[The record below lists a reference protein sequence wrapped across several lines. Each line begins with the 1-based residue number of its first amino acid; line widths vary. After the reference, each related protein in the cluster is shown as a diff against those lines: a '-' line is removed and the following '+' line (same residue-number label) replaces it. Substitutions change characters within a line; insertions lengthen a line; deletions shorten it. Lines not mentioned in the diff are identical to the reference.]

1 MTAETISFPLD
12 PGAAALLTRLHAA
25 GHAAYAVG
33 GCVRDSLLGQT
44 PHDWDLCTSA
54 TPEQVLE
61 LFGKAHCI
69 PTGLQHGTVTVKH
82 GGELYE
88 ITTFRTEGA
97 YSDGRHPDH
106 VAFVPDVKEDLA
118 RRDFTINA
126 MAYNAEEG
134 LIDPFGGQNDLAA
147 GIVRAVGEPQRRFE
161 EDALRILR
169 LYRFAA
175 RFGFAIDPA
184 TGQAARALCRHL
196 DCVSEERIAEELSRL
211 LAAPAPG
218 AYLEAEVLAVIFPEL
233 DAAELPESRRILD
246 ALEPGMEH
254 VPVRLAA
261 LLCPLGEAGARA
273 ALKRLK
279 CSNALT
285 GTVATLVREA
295 AAGMPGAALTLTAR
309 RFLSRYDLA
318 TITDLTALCSAQH
331 PEQAEAFAALQQEA
345 ARLVETNACCRINQL
360 AVNGRDLMDAGIRPG
375 PGLRRVLDALL
386 EQVLTGQLP
395 NEKAALLAAAA
406 QVAAS

>member
-126 MAYNAEEG
+126 MAYNVEEG

-218 AYLEAEVLAVIFPEL
+218 TYLEAEVLAVIFPEL

-279 CSNALT
+279 CSNTLT

-318 TITDLTALCSAQH
+318 TITDLTALCSARH

>member
-12 PGAAALLTRLHAA
+12 PGAAALLTRLHAT

-175 RFGFAIDPA
+175 RFGFAIDPD

-233 DAAELPESRRILD
+233 DAAELPESRRVLD

-254 VPVRLAA
+254 VQVRLAA

-273 ALKRLK
+273 ALRRLK

-375 PGLRRVLDALL
+375 PGLRKVLDALL

>member
-61 LFGKAHCI
+61 LFGEAHCI

-134 LIDPFGGQNDLAA
+134 LIDPFGGQNDLAV
-147 GIVRAVGEPQRRFE
+147 GIVRAVGEPKRRFE

-175 RFGFAIDPA
+175 RFSFAIDPA

-218 AYLEAEVLAVIFPEL
+218 TYLEAEVLAVIFPEL

-279 CSNALT
+279 CSNTLT

-318 TITDLTALCSAQH
+318 TITDLTALCSARH

-406 QVAAS
+406 QIAAS

>member
-126 MAYNAEEG
+126 MAYNVEEG

-175 RFGFAIDPA
+175 RFSFAIDPA

-254 VPVRLAA
+254 VQVRLAA

-318 TITDLTALCSAQH
+318 TITDLTALCSARH

>member
-134 LIDPFGGQNDLAA
+134 LIDPFGGQNDLAV

-175 RFGFAIDPA
+175 RFRFAIDPA

-273 ALKRLK
+273 ALRRLK

-395 NEKAALLAAAA
+395 TEKAALLAAAA

>member
-25 GHAAYAVG
+25 GYAAYAVG

-61 LFGKAHCI
+61 LFGETHCI

-134 LIDPFGGQNDLAA
+134 LIDPFGGQSDLAT

-175 RFGFAIDPA
+175 RFSFAIDPA

-386 EQVLTGQLP
+386 ERVLTGQLP

>member
-12 PGAAALLTRLHAA
+12 PGAAALLTRLHTA

-61 LFGKAHCI
+61 LFGEAHCI

-175 RFGFAIDPA
+175 RFSFAIDPA

-360 AVNGRDLMDAGIRPG
+360 AVNGRDLMDAGVRPG

-406 QVAAS
+406 QISAS

>member
-12 PGAAALLTRLHAA
+12 PGAAALLTRLHVA

-61 LFGKAHCI
+61 LFGEAHCI

-273 ALKRLK
+273 ALRRLK